1 MAHLT
6 DLPPAYTLPSSPPLK
21 DVKAA
26 PEDIL
31 SLPIDEIVRRA
42 LRRLSEHTH
51 LILWGALLDWRMSV
65 PRIQKHFTFL
75 VPDDKL
81 DILSAAL
88 TQMGLPLTTL
98 PNHLT
103 NNEGDFLRRSR
114 LHRVTQAT
122 DCYRLQCIHLVPASL
137 PGYTEDELEPTP
149 LDGTTATLYVPR
161 PSAVYAGI
169 LRMMLK
175 YRKFCSERYKLQS
188 DLELLVYYNLL
199 GLKKMSAGDDI
210 EDSEFEK
217 RSEEAAERIRGWG
230 RAGQWREG
238 EEWMEDALV
247 GIVKGEKDMATLP
260 HSGST
265 AVGKTVRTPKPL
277 VRMDDSS
284 ETVVSDV

>member
-6 DLPPAYTLPSSPPLK
+6 DLPPAYTLPYSAPLK
-21 DVKAA
+21 DVKEA

-31 SLPIDEIVRRA
+31 SLPVDELVRRA

-81 DILSAAL
+81 DTLSATL
-88 TQMGLPLTTL
+88 TQMNLPLTTL

-103 NNEGDFLRRSR
+103 NNE
-114 LHRVTQAT
+114 AT
-122 DCYRLQCIHLVPASL
+122 SCDACIHLVPASL

-149 LDGTTATLYVPR
+149 LDGTTVTLYVPR

-188 DLELLVYYNLL
+188 DLELLVCYNLL

-210 EDSEFEK
+210 EDSELEK

-247 GIVKGEKDMATLP
+247 GIVKGEKDIATLP
-260 HSGST
+260 HLGST
-265 AVGKTVRTPKPL
+265 ADRKTARTPKPL
-277 VRMDDSS
+277 ARMDDSS
-284 ETVVSDV
+284 ETVVSDI